1 MMKSDEVL
9 ATLKRREVIPLIA
22 IESAA
27 AALPL
32 ADALIKG
39 GLPVAKITFPTAAVI
54 SRIA

>member
-9 ATLKRREVIPLIA
+9 ATLKRRVVIPLIA
-22 IESAA
+22 IES

-39 GLPVAKITFPTAAVI
+39 GLRAAKITFPTAAVI